1 MRPRPRRPLASALA
15 AILSAIT
22 IAGPAQVRAQPE
34 ETGGLSEIGGRLAEL
49 REEVASLGKDIEPPD
64 RSPAAARARASR
76 QLIDAQIA
84 LGTGDHDAAAVL
96 LYDFIEDH
104 PQSRSY
110 DAALFYL
117 AEALFQRDDHLTS
130 RERFTEL
137 MQRIGPSSRFYQ
149 QALERLVELSLA
161 LRDDTDVERWL
172 AALDRVPPAQL
183 RPSVHY
189 VRGKYTYSRDR
200 FQDAIQHFGQ
210 VPVDTDY
217 FFQARYFMGVCYVA
231 LGSLENAHAVFRDL
245 VTREPPSKTRDTP
258 GASGAGGAGGAGGTA
273 AAGLGTGAADADE
286 VHRNALRVIE
296 LSHLALA
303 RIYYDN
309 DYLPQAVDAY
319 LEVDRKSDLFEEAAY
334 EIAWVFVKLKQF
346 DKALLA
352 IELLGRIAPAT
363 SLVPSVEILEGNLR
377 IRKAQALSVTS
388 AKESAAEY
396 KRALATF
403 EETRER
409 FAIAHEELGR
419 VMADRLDARMFLD
432 QLAGRTAETFEVR
445 AALPEMAAA
454 WLRQEAGVQRV
465 VAVEQN
471 LEQIAGDV
479 RIAERAIERLE
490 HALAEPSRSN
500 VFPALAK
507 KRVRG
512 VEILEELFALRRRIA
527 RAERSTIFR
536 HASEDERAT
545 LAELELRRD
554 ALARELAALPSGEVA
569 HGERIARARNAVAA
583 LGEDTA
589 EATRVIDAATAKL
602 VALDKY
608 LHDRGQK
615 RSKAGSKGS
624 PKAGSKGAEATA
636 EARKDMAELREEL
649 ASLREELDRLRRDT
663 TLAKDRAGTGDE
675 AALRANELRVEL
687 RRVLENEQ
695 GLMLRI
701 AGRMDG
707 DDRERGQAI
716 ATLLGAAQELAGGVD
731 ALERLIDEVVEV
743 ELEDARSALVEEK
756 ARLAVIKRELG
767 DHEAEARELG
777 GAVVSASFAAAK
789 QKLYEILVRADVGV
803 VDVGWSRK
811 EDGDEAVRRNELDRL
826 REERMIEDEL
836 RLLFGDDAVGGQE
849 REPRGES
856 NAGEDT
862 P

>member
-1 MRPRPRRPLASALA
+1 
-15 AILSAIT
+15 
-22 IAGPAQVRAQPE
+22 
-34 ETGGLSEIGGRLAEL
+34 
-49 REEVASLGKDIEPPD
+49 
-64 RSPAAARARASR
+64 
-76 QLIDAQIA
+76 
-84 LGTGDHDAAAVL
+84 
-96 LYDFIEDH
+96 
-104 PQSRSY
+104 
-110 DAALFYL
+110 
-117 AEALFQRDDHLTS
+117 
-130 RERFTEL
+130 
-137 MQRIGPSSRFYQ
+137 
-149 QALERLVELSLA
+149 
-161 LRDDTDVERWL
+161 
-172 AALDRVPPAQL
+172 
-183 RPSVHY
+183 
-189 VRGKYTYSRDR
+189 
-200 FQDAIQHFGQ
+200 
-210 VPVDTDY
+210 
-217 FFQARYFMGVCYVA
+217 
-231 LGSLENAHAVFRDL
+231 
-245 VTREPPSKTRDTP
+245 
-258 GASGAGGAGGAGGTA
+258 
-273 AAGLGTGAADADE
+273 ADE

-296 LSHLALA
+296 LSHLALG

-309 DYLPQAVDAY
+309 DYLDRAVDAY

-352 IELLGRIAPAT
+352 LELLARIAPGT

-377 IRKAQALSVTS
+377 IRKAHELSVVDP
-388 AKESAAEY
+388 KESAAEY
-396 KRALATF
+396 RRARATF

-465 VAVEQN
+465 VAVEQD
-471 LEQIAGDV
+471 LEQIASDV
-479 RIAERAIERLE
+479 RTSERAIERLE
-490 HALAEPSRSN
+490 HALAEPSRAN
-500 VFPALAK
+500 VFPELAK

-512 VEILEELFALRRRIA
+512 VEILEEVFTLRRRIA
-527 RAERSTIFR
+527 RAERDLILR
-536 HASEDERAT
+536 HATEDERAT

-554 ALARELAALPSGEVA
+554 ALVRELASLPSGEA
-569 HGERIARARNAVAA
+569 PHGERIARARNAVAA

-589 EATRVIDAATAKL
+589 ETTRVIDAATAKL

-608 LHDRGQK
+608 LHDSGQESSK
-615 RSKAGSKGS
+615 ASSGASSKAGSKETS
-624 PKAGSKGAEATA
+624 RTAEAAA
-636 EARKDMAELREEL
+636 EARKGMAEQREEL
-649 ASLREELDRLRRDT
+649 AALRAELDRLRRDI
-663 TLAKDRAGTGDE
+663 TLARDRAGTGDE
-675 AALRANELRVEL
+675 AALQAQSLRVEL
-687 RRVLENEQ
+687 RRALENEQ

-707 DDRERGQAI
+707 DARERGQAI
-716 ATLLGAAQELAGGVD
+716 VKLLAAAQDLTGDVD

-789 QKLYEILVRADVGV
+789 AKLYEILVRADVGV

-811 EDGDEAVRRNELDRL
+811 EDSDEAVRRVDLDRL

-836 RLLFGDDAVGGQE
+836 RLLFGDDAVGGKE
-849 REPRGES
+849 RKSDGAS
-856 NAGEDT
+856 DDAGEDA

>member
-1 MRPRPRRPLASALA
+1 MRPRPRRSLATALATALA
-15 AILSAIT
+15 ATT
-22 IAGPAQVRAQPE
+22 ISLPARVRAQPE
-34 ETGGLSEIGGRLAEL
+34 ETGGLAEIGGRLAEL
-49 REEVASLGKDIEPPD
+49 RDEVTNLGKDVEPPD

-104 PQSRSY
+104 PESRSY

-200 FQDAIQHFGQ
+200 FQDALQHFGQ
-210 VPVDTDY
+210 VPIDTDY

-231 LGSLENAHAVFRDL
+231 LGSLENAHAVYRDL
-245 VTREPPSKTRDTP
+245 VTREPPRRTRNQP
-258 GASGAGGAGGAGGTA
+258 RNQPGAGGVGGVGGV
-273 AAGLGTGAADADE
+273 GLGAGAADADE
-286 VHRNALRVIE
+286 VYRDSLRVIE
-296 LSHLALA
+296 LSHLALG
-303 RIYYDN
+303 RIYYDTN
-309 DYLPQAVDAY
+309 YLPQAVDAY

-352 IELLGRIAPAT
+352 IELLGRIAPGT

-388 AKESAAEY
+388 ARESAAEY

-403 EETRER
+403 EDTRER

-419 VMADRLDARMFLD
+419 VMDDRLDARMFLD

-445 AALPEMAAA
+445 ATLPEMAAA

-471 LEQIAGDV
+471 LEQIASDV
-479 RIAERAIERLE
+479 RTSERAIERLE

-512 VEILEELFALRRRIA
+512 VEILEEVFALRRRIA
-527 RAERSTIFR
+527 RAERGVILR

-554 ALARELAALPSGEVA
+554 ALARELASLPSGEVA

-615 RSKAGSKGS
+615 ASKTASKAGKGS
-624 PKAGSKGAEATA
+624 SSDAEATA

-675 AALRANELRVEL
+675 AALRASALRVEL
-687 RRVLENEQ
+687 RRALENEQ

-716 ATLLGAAQELAGGVD
+716 ATLLGAAQELTGDVD

-803 VDVGWSRK
+803 VDVGWSKK
-811 EDGDEAVRRNELDRL
+811 EDGDEAVRRVDLDRL

-836 RLLFGDDAVGGQE
+836 RLLFGDDAVGGKE
-849 REPRGES
+849 RKSGGKS
-856 NAGEDT
+856 DAGEEDA

>member
-1 MRPRPRRPLASALA
+1 MRARPYLVLAATLA
-15 AILSAIT
+15 AIAL
-22 IAGPAQVRAQPE
+22 PAAARAQPE
-34 ETGGLSEIGGRLAEL
+34 KSAGARADELAEIGGRLAEL
-49 REEVASLGKDIEPPD
+49 RDEVANLGKDIEAPD

-76 QLIDAQIA
+76 KLIDAQVA

-96 LYDFIEDH
+96 LYEFVEDH

-137 MQRIGPSSRFYQ
+137 MQRIGPASRFYQ

-189 VRGKYTYSRDR
+189 VRGKYAYSRDR
-200 FQDAIQHFGQ
+200 FQDAVQHFGQ
-210 VPVDTDY
+210 VPLDTDY

-231 LGSLENAHAVFRDL
+231 LGSLQNAEAVYRDL
-245 VTREPPSKTRDTP
+245 VAREPQRKTQGQP
-258 GASGAGGAGGAGGTA
+258 GAAGVAVTA
-273 AAGLGTGAADADE
+273 SAADADQI
-286 VHRNALRVIE
+286 HRDALRVIE
-296 LSHLALA
+296 LSHLALG
-303 RIYYDN
+303 RIFYETDR
-309 DYLPQAVDAY
+309 LAEAVDAY
-319 LEVDRKSDLFEEAAY
+319 LEVDRKSDLFEDAAY

-352 IELLGRIAPAT
+352 IELLARIAPGT

-377 IRKAQALSVTS
+377 IRKAQALSVVDS
-388 AKESAAEY
+388 RESAAEY

-409 FAIAHEELGR
+409 FAVAHEELGR

-445 AALPEMAAA
+445 ATLPEVAAA
-454 WLRQEAGVQRV
+454 WLRQEPGVQRV
-465 VAVEQN
+465 VSVEQD

-479 RIAERAIERLE
+479 RTSERAIERLE
-490 HALAEPSRSN
+490 HALAEPSRSS
-500 VFPALAK
+500 VFPELAK

-512 VEILEELFALRRRIA
+512 VEIMEEVFALRRRIA
-527 RAERSTIFR
+527 LAERSLIFR
-536 HASEDERAT
+536 HAGEDERAT
-545 LAELELRRD
+545 LAELELRRE
-554 ALARELAALPSGEVA
+554 ALARELASLPSGEVA

-589 EATRVIDAATAKL
+589 ETTRVIDAATAKL

-608 LHDRGQK
+608 LHDRDHK
-615 RSKAGSKGS
+615 DSKAASHKDSKTD
-624 PKAGSKGAEATA
+624 SKTAKPAEATA
-636 EARKDMAELREEL
+636 EARKDMAEVREEL
-649 ASLREELDRLRRDT
+649 AALRGELDRLRRDT

-675 AALRANELRVEL
+675 AALRGQSLRVEL
-687 RRVLENEQ
+687 RRALENEQ

-707 DDRERGQAI
+707 GDRERGQAI
-716 ATLLGAAQELAGGVD
+716 ATLLSGAQELTGDVD

-743 ELEDARSALVEEK
+743 ALEDARSALVEEK

-803 VDVGWSRK
+803 VDVGWSKK
-811 EDGDEAVRRNELDRL
+811 EDGDEAVRRVNLDRL
-826 REERMIEDEL
+826 REERMMEDEL
-836 RLLFGDDAVGGQE
+836 RLLFGDDAVGGKE
-849 REPRGES
+849 RKPDGAS
-856 NAGEDT
+856 NQGGEDG